1 MSKLLQT
8 IIIGAVT
15 GSLYSLLAMG
25 MVLVY
30 RTTGVLNIAHGGVGV
45 LAGFVAW
52 DLVRLRHWPYYPG
65 LLAGIAFAVV
75 LGLAFERWVVRRLPN
90 AGSRTVATLGLF
102 LLAQGVVFAVPW
114 WSNNS
119 AQVFPSPFTGKTVR
133 IPGADYAV
141 SSDQLLLVATVVA
154 LFLGLRFILRRTR
167 LGMAM
172 RAVSDD
178 PAASRLM
185 GVREELVSPVVWAM
199 AFGIAALS
207 VMLIAPV
214 NLLENAS
221 IVAFTLKALAVT
233 FVGGL
238 VSLPLTVL
246 GATVL
251 ALLEAFTQI
260 YAADLRGLPDAW
272 PFLLMG
278 AVLVIRLIRPTK
290 ALDEQALA
298 SA

>member
-15 GSLYSLLAMG
+15 GSLYSLLALG

-52 DLVRLRHWPYYPG
+52 DLVQLRGWPYYPG
-65 LLAGIAFAVV
+65 LLAGVALAVV
-75 LGLAFERWVVRRLPN
+75 LGLAFERFVVRSLPN
-90 AGSRTVATLGLF
+90 PGSRTVATLGLF

-119 AQVFPSPFTGKTVR
+119 AQVFPSPFTGRTVR

-141 SSDQLLLVATVVA
+141 SYDQILLIATVGL
-154 LFLGLRFILRRTR
+154 LFVGLRFMLRRTR
-167 LGMAM
+167 IGMAM

-199 AFGIAALS
+199 AFAIAALS

-214 NLLENAS
+214 NLLENTS

-246 GATVL
+246 GATIL

-260 YAADLRGLPDAW
+260 YAADVRGLPSAW
-272 PFLLMG
+272 PFILMV
-278 AVLVIRLIRPTK
+278 AVLVVRLVRPTK

-298 SA
+298 TA

>member
-1 MSKLLQT
+1 
-8 IIIGAVT
+8 
-15 GSLYSLLAMG
+15 
-25 MVLVY
+25 
-30 RTTGVLNIAHGGVGV
+30 
-45 LAGFVAW
+45 
-52 DLVRLRHWPYYPG
+52 
-65 LLAGIAFAVV
+65 
-75 LGLAFERWVVRRLPN
+75 
-90 AGSRTVATLGLF
+90 
-102 LLAQGVVFAVPW
+102 
-114 WSNNS
+114 
-119 AQVFPSPFTGKTVR
+119 
-133 IPGADYAV
+133 
-141 SSDQLLLVATVVA
+141 
-154 LFLGLRFILRRTR
+154 
-167 LGMAM
+167 M

-214 NLLENAS
+214 NLLENTS